1 MCLLLYNALSSLL
14 ISQNCKKLSSLTHWG
29 RVMHICNSEL
39 TIIGLDNG
47 FSPSRPQANIW
58 LNAGIL
64 LIRPLG
70 ANFNEIVIEIHTF
83 SFKKILLKMFSGKW
97 RAFCLGHTVL
107 KRVLYAVSSIF
118 SGLKGMQHPNIIQY
132 ARYRYMDE
140 WSDNMAMLYID
151 LVNSC
156 L

>member
-1 MCLLLYNALSSLL
+1 
-14 ISQNCKKLSSLTHWG
+14 
-29 RVMHICNSEL
+29 
-39 TIIGLDNG
+39 
-47 FSPSRPQANIW
+47 
-58 LNAGIL
+58 
-64 LIRPLG
+64 
-70 ANFNEIVIEIHTF
+70 
-83 SFKKILLKMFSGKW
+83 MFSGKW

-140 WSDNMAMLYID
+140 WSDNMALLYID

-156 L
+156 LLTIINSDVMVGR